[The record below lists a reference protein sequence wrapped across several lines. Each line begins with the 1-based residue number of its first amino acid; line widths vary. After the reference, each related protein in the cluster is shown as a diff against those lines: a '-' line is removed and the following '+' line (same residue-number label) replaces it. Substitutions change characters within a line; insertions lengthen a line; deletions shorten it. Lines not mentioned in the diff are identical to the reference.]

1 MAKLSNYDGHFCESD
16 YEYAF
21 IALLEQEEWKYTS
34 GKDVKREKKNEVLIA
49 DDFKGFISKM
59 NSELTDDEVTQ
70 IYDTVRL
77 IGGESEFAALH
88 KVYGFMVNGIQFTP
102 QNAQPKMIPLID
114 YPFQ

>member
-49 DDFKGFISKM
+49 
-59 NSELTDDEVTQ
+59 VTSRVLSQ
-70 IYDTVRL
+70 
-77 IGGESEFAALH
+77 
-88 KVYGFMVNGIQFTP
+88 K
-102 QNAQPKMIPLID
+102 
-114 YPFQ
+114 